1 MAKSSPLVK
10 DIISVGKLTEFLQWQ
25 FSWKPPVGNS
35 RADSSITS
43 SPFSRWFHGT
53 ARCTCMHGHGKSR
66 WSGVEG
72 IPRSI
77 RVTITLNS
85 VCPLVHRRAGTLAKP
100 ARARCARCARFHV
113 TIDLHASPDHRDRG
127 ALINRSRLRS
137 HRCHFTNRPIRQFH
151 RSPDRL
157 YLFIIYPR
165 LVLRANYFLFLLGRV
180 FFYR

>member
-1 MAKSSPLVK
+1 METQGPIVQLPLRLFRAGFTVRH
-10 DIISVGKLTEFLQWQ
+10 VVRACTGT
-25 FSWKPPVGNS
+25 GN
-35 RADSSITS
+35 RDG
-43 SPFSRWFHGT
+43 RG
-53 ARCTCMHGHGKSR
+53 
-66 WSGVEG
+66 WS

-100 ARARCARCARFHV
+100 ARARCARFHV

-137 HRCHFTNRPIRQFH
+137 HRCHFTSRPIRQFH

-165 LVLRANYFLFLLGRV
+165 LALRASYFLFLLV
-180 FFYR
+180 SFYQ